1 MGAADP
7 RTLRPMHPDP
17 QRYLDWLADHSV
29 RVRVPS
35 DLQRLA
41 DHRGPLVVGAGP
53 LRHLEV
59 PGCDA
64 IEEVRDPAAGL
75 AADHAT
81 EVVAHGIN
89 HPLVRVRGREAWDLG
104 CGTGT
109 LMVVA
114 ARAGA
119 ARVLGTDVDSAALDL
134 ARQTL
139 ARAEVEAELVETTLM
154 DAIAPD
160 RRADLLIV
168 NLPHKPVPEGF
179 DLTACQN
186 GGPDGVT
193 VHGALAEQLVDR
205 LAPDGQMV
213 FSLHSL
219 PHPDLLR
226 RYAEELDLSLL
237 AWRRRYFHGDEY
249 GALRDEFRR
258 RTEAGTSLVFEEDG
272 EEYLLCALWVGGRR

>member
-1 MGAADP
+1 MGAAGP
-7 RTLRPMHPDP
+7 RTLRAMHPDP
-17 QRYLDWLADHSV
+17 QRYLDWLAAHGVAV
-29 RVRVPS
+29 RAPS
-35 DLQRLA
+35 DLPRLA
-41 DHRGPLVVGAGP
+41 DHRGPLIVGAEP
-53 LRHLEV
+53 LRQLEV
-59 PGCDA
+59 PGGT
-64 IEEVRDPAAGL
+64 IEEVRDPASGL

-81 EVVAHGIN
+81 EVVAHGIH

-119 ARVLGTDVDSAALDL
+119 ARVLGTDVDDAALEL

-139 ARAEVEAELVETTLM
+139 ARAGVDAELVETTLM

-179 DLTACQN
+179 DLTGCQN
-186 GGPDGVT
+186 GGPDGGT
-193 VHGALAEQLVDR
+193 VHAALADQLADR

-226 RYAEELDLSLL
+226 RYAEELDLTML

-249 GALRDEFRR
+249 GALRDVFRE
-258 RTEAGTSLVFEEDG
+258 RTAAGTSLVFEEDG
-272 EEYLLCALWVGGRR
+272 EEYLLCGLWVGGRR